1 MKYCRFTY
9 KGSARYGLVES
20 SKGGVERITHLLA
33 MPPEQVGNLKSV
45 PTEQVE
51 PMSFLETPLLTP
63 VQPSKIVCVGRNYRG
78 HAAEMGSEVP
88 KEPLLF
94 FKPPSSLLYP
104 GHDIRRPSI
113 SERVDHEGELGV
125 VIAKRCYK
133 LSPNEDVHPY
143 ILGYTAVN
151 DVSARDLQ
159 KKDNQWARAKGF
171 DTFCP
176 VGPLVTDDIDPWKGV
191 SVGTRVNGQV
201 RQQGNTRDFVFP
213 LDVLIHYISNI
224 MTLMPGD
231 LLCTGTPEGVGPLM
245 PGDVV
250 EISVDGVGTLRN
262 SVVSD

>member
-1 MKYCRFTY
+1 MKYCRFNFR
-9 KGSARYGLVES
+9 GSARYGLIEY
-20 SKGGVERITHLLA
+20 SKGVDRITHVLST
-33 MPPEQVGNLKSV
+33 PPEQVGKLKSV
-45 PTEQVE
+45 PTEE
-51 PMSFLETPLLTP
+51 IAPLPFAETPLLTP

-78 HAAEMGSEVP
+78 HAAEMGSEIP

-94 FKPPSSLLYP
+94 FKPPSSLVDP
-104 GHDIRRPSI
+104 GQNIRRPSI

-125 VIAKRCYK
+125 VIGKRCYK
-133 LSPNEDVHPY
+133 LPPNEDVHPY

-151 DVSARDLQ
+151 DVSARDFQ

-176 VGPLVTDDIDPWKGV
+176 VGPLVTDEIDPWKGV
-191 SVGTRVNGQV
+191 SVASRVNSQV

-231 LLCTGTPEGVGPLM
+231 LLCTGTPEGVGPLV

-250 EISVDGVGTLRN
+250 EISVEGVGTLRN
-262 SVVSD
+262 PVVSD

>member
-1 MKYCRFTY
+1 MKYCRFTFR
-9 KGSARYGLVES
+9 GSARYGQVES
-20 SKGGVERITHLLA
+20 AKGVHQITHVLA
-33 MPPEQVGNLKSV
+33 TPPEQVGKLKSV
-45 PTEQVE
+45 PTERIE
-51 PMSFLETPLLTP
+51 PLPFLETPLLIP
-63 VQPSKIVCVGRNYRG
+63 VQPSKIVCVGRNYRA

-94 FKPPSSLLYP
+94 FKPPSSLLDP

-113 SERVDHEGELGV
+113 SQRVDHEGELGV

-151 DVSARDLQ
+151 DVSARDFQ

-176 VGPLVTDDIDPWKGV
+176 VGPLVTDEIDPWKGV
-191 SVGTRVNGQV
+191 SVGARVNGKV

-213 LDVLIHYISNI
+213 LDALIHYISNI

-231 LLCTGTPEGVGPLM
+231 LICTGTPEGVGPLV
-245 PGDVV
+245 PGDIV
-250 EISVDGVGTLRN
+250 EISVEGVGTLRN
-262 SVVSD
+262 PVVSD

>member
-20 SKGGVERITHLLA
+20 SKGVEHITHLLA
-33 MPPEQVGNLKSV
+33 TPPEQVGKLKSV
-45 PTEQVE
+45 PAEQIE
-51 PMSFLETPLLTP
+51 ALPFLEAALLAP

-94 FKPPSSLLYP
+94 FKPPSSLLDP

-113 SERVDHEGELGV
+113 SERVDHEAELGV

-133 LSPNEDVHPY
+133 LSAGEDVHPY

-151 DVSARDLQ
+151 DVSARDFQ

-176 VGPLVTDDIDPWKGV
+176 VGPLVTDDLDPWKGV
-191 SVGTRVNGQV
+191 SVGSRVNGQV
-201 RQQGNTRDFVFP
+201 RQHGNTRDFVFP

-231 LLCTGTPEGVGPLM
+231 LICTGTPEGVGALV

-250 EISVDGVGTLRN
+250 EISVEGVGTLRN
-262 SVVSD
+262 PVVSD

>member
-20 SKGGVERITHLLA
+20 SKGMERITRLLA
-33 MPPEQVGNLKSV
+33 TPPEQVGNLKSV
-45 PTEQVE
+45 PTEQIE
-51 PMSFLETPLLTP
+51 PLPFLETALLVP
-63 VQPSKIVCVGRNYRG
+63 VQPSKIVCVGRNYRA
-78 HAAEMGSEVP
+78 HATEMGNEVP

-94 FKPPSSLLYP
+94 FKPPSSLLDP
-104 GHDIRRPSI
+104 GDDIHRPSI

-125 VIAKRCYK
+125 VIGKRCYK
-133 LSPNEDVHPY
+133 LPPNEDVRSY

-151 DVSARDLQ
+151 DVSARDFQ
-159 KKDNQWARAKGF
+159 KKDGQWARAKGF

-176 VGPLVTDDIDPWKGV
+176 VGPLITDDIDPWKGV

-231 LLCTGTPEGVGPLM
+231 LICTGTPEGVGPLV

-250 EISVDGVGTLRN
+250 EISVEGVGTLHN
-262 SVVSD
+262 PVVSD

>member
-1 MKYCRFTY
+1 MKYCRFTFR
-9 KGSARYGLVES
+9 GSPRYGLVES
-20 SKGGVERITHLLA
+20 SNGVERITYVLST
-33 MPPEQVGNLKSV
+33 PPEQVGKLKSV
-45 PTEQVE
+45 PAEQIE
-51 PMSFLETPLLTP
+51 PLPFLETPLLVP

-94 FKPPSSLLYP
+94 FKPPSSLLDP

-113 SERVDHEGELGV
+113 SERVDYEGELGV
-125 VIAKRCYK
+125 VIGKRCYK
-133 LSPNEDVHPY
+133 LPPKEDVRPY

-151 DVSARDLQ
+151 DVSARDFQ

-176 VGPLVTDDIDPWKGV
+176 VGPLVTDEIDPWKGV
-191 SVGTRVNGQV
+191 DVASRVNGQV

-213 LDVLIHYISNI
+213 LDALIHHISNI

-231 LLCTGTPEGVGPLM
+231 LLCTGTPEGVGPLV

-250 EISVDGVGTLRN
+250 EISVEGVGTLRN
-262 SVVSD
+262 PVVSD

>member
-1 MKYCRFTY
+1 MKYCRFNF

-20 SKGGVERITHLLA
+20 SKGVGRITHVLST
-33 MPPEQVGNLKSV
+33 PPEQVGKLKSV
-45 PTEQVE
+45 PTEEIE
-51 PMSFLETPLLTP
+51 PLPFLEASLLTP

-78 HAAEMGSEVP
+78 HAAEMGSEIP

-94 FKPPSSLLYP
+94 FKPSSSLLDP
-104 GHDIRRPSI
+104 GQNIRRPSI

-125 VIAKRCYK
+125 VIGKRCYK
-133 LSPNEDVHPY
+133 LPPNEDVRPY

-151 DVSARDLQ
+151 DVSARDFQ

-176 VGPLVTDDIDPWKGV
+176 VGPLVTDEIDPWKGV
-191 SVGTRVNGQV
+191 SVASRVNSQV

-231 LLCTGTPEGVGPLM
+231 LLCTGTPEGVGPLV

-250 EISVDGVGTLRN
+250 EISVEGVGTLRN
-262 SVVSD
+262 PIVSD

>member
-1 MKYCRFTY
+1 
-9 KGSARYGLVES
+9 
-20 SKGGVERITHLLA
+20 
-33 MPPEQVGNLKSV
+33 
-45 PTEQVE
+45 
-51 PMSFLETPLLTP
+51 
-63 VQPSKIVCVGRNYRG
+63 
-78 HAAEMGSEVP
+78 MGSEVP

-94 FKPPSSLLYP
+94 FKPPSSLLDP

-133 LSPNEDVHPY
+133 LSAGEDVHPY

-151 DVSARDLQ
+151 DVSARDFQ

-176 VGPLVTDDIDPWKGV
+176 VGPSVTDDLDPWKGV
-191 SVGTRVNGQV
+191 SVGTRVNDQV

-231 LLCTGTPEGVGPLM
+231 LICTGTPEGVGPLV

-250 EISVDGVGTLRN
+250 EIFVEGVGTLRN
-262 SVVSD
+262 PVVTD